1 MVRGK
6 GSRCVKKLLEVILG
20 GGTGSKLRWAKGMM
34 GTRVRL
40 RDTWT
45 PARGGDH
52 VQLPRSG
59 QHVGPAS
66 APKDQAGREGSGV
79 RKDF

>member
-1 MVRGK
+1 M
-6 GSRCVKKLLEVILG
+6 VILE

-40 RDTWT
+40 WDTWT
-45 PARGGDH
+45 SARAGGH

-66 APKDQAGREGSGV
+66 VPKDQAGRGGSGV